1 MSLNT
6 QSLQPLINWIYSVA
20 DQILINT
27 YEPSKYK
34 DVILPMTVIRRLDA
48 VLEPTKDKVLETY
61 KKYKGKLN
69 DLTVILTSKQNG
81 SGQAFYN
88 TSKFTLKKLLDDP
101 KNLKSNFENYLNGF
115 SDNVQDIISKFKFR
129 NEIETLDEANK
140 LFSVIEKFVSPKIDL
155 RPENLPPLAMGY
167 VFEDLLRRFNEATN
181 AEAGR
186 HFTPREIIELMTHL
200 LFLPVK
206 EQIQTGTFLI
216 YDPCA
221 GSGAMLTESKKY
233 ITDEDGEIKSQ
244 ATIHIYGQENTPTI
258 YAISKSDLLL
268 KGEDPEKIVYG
279 STLSK
284 YGFDSNLRF
293 DFMLTNPPY
302 GTSWADDKKAL
313 SVGDKGKIIDSRF
326 QINKQYGAE
335 PAVTRVNDGQLM
347 FVLHMLSKI
356 KNTEQGSR
364 IASIHNGSALFTG
377 DAGQG
382 ESEIRKY
389 LIESDMLE
397 AIIALP
403 NDIFYNTGIPTYI
416 FIITNRKPEHR
427 KGKVQLI
434 NANGEHFYGKMK
446 KSLGSKRNEL
456 TKKNIDDITK
466 LYLEFKETEYSKI
479 FDNNEFGYAQI
490 IVHRPLRLMVQFT
503 SKRVASL
510 RFVSNNAALR
520 EELFKEYGNEVY
532 DKKASAKLEQWLLNY
547 FMLDNEDEE
556 SEDVEADLPAG
567 QAGITLASLPK
578 KQQKIVKQ
586 LLDKDLWQRDLE
598 LMNHAKTLAEFF
610 GDKLFDDFNVFEE
623 ELNDKL
629 KDYSIKLSAKDKKD
643 LLSAVSWTDPNAA
656 PVIKKKTKDGSIE
669 YVSDPALKDYENI
682 PLKEDIQTFFEREVI
697 PFADDLPAQ
706 MPSSGEYCAYILKC
720 ADGSFYKGQTNDI
733 HRRLEEHKSGKVSW
747 TAKNL
752 PIELV
757 HWEVYKTREEAVER
771 EDYLKSGRGREWI
784 QKMYAEKKLKAFERQ
799 AGAWWNAD
807 ETKIGY
813 EINFNKYFYQ
823 YTPPRNKAD
832 IAADLFAIE
841 HETENLLKEIV
852 G

>member
-6 QSLQPLINWIYSVA
+6 QSLQPLINFIYSVA
-20 DQILINT
+20 DQVLINT

-48 VLEPTKDKVLETY
+48 VLEPTKDKVLETHQ
-61 KKYKGKLN
+61 KYKDKLN
-69 DLTVILTSKQNG
+69 DLTALLTSKQNG

-88 TSKFTLKKLLDDP
+88 TSPYTLKKLLDDP
-101 KNLKSNFENYLNGF
+101 KNLRSNFENYLNGF
-115 SDNVQDIISKFKFR
+115 SYNVQDIIIKFKFR
-129 NEIETLDEANK
+129 NELETLDEAGK
-140 LFSVIEKFVSPKIDL
+140 LFSTIEKFVSPKIDL
-155 RPENLPPLAMGY
+155 RPESLPPLAMGY

-186 HFTPREIIELMTHL
+186 HFTPREIIELMTHV

-206 EQIQTGTFLI
+206 EQIQNGTFLI

-233 ITDEDGEIKSQ
+233 ITDEDGEIKSK
-244 ATIHIYGQENTPTI
+244 ATVHVYGQENTPTI
-258 YAISKSDLLL
+258 YAISKSDMLL

-279 STLSK
+279 STLSQ
-284 YGFDSNLRF
+284 YGFSKELRF

-313 SVGDKGKIIDSRF
+313 SIGDKGKIIDPRF
-326 QINKQYGAE
+326 QIKKLYVAE

-347 FVLHMLSKI
+347 FVLHMLSKM
-356 KNTEQGSR
+356 KETELGSR
-364 IASIHNGSALFTG
+364 IASVHNGSALFTG

-382 ESEIRKY
+382 ESEIRKHI
-389 LIESDMLE
+389 IESDMLE

-403 NDIFYNTGIPTYI
+403 NDIFYNTGIPTYV
-416 FIITNRKPEHR
+416 FVMTNRKPESR
-427 KGKVQLI
+427 KGKIQLI
-434 NANGEHFYGKMK
+434 NANGEQFFVKEK
-446 KSLGSKRNEL
+446 KSLGSKRNKL
-456 TKKNIDDITK
+456 DPSNINDITK
-466 LYLEFKETEYSKI
+466 LYLDFKETEHSKL
-479 FDNNEFGYAQI
+479 FDNNEFGYSQI

-503 SKRVASL
+503 AKRVASL

-520 EELFKEYGNEVY
+520 EELYKEFGNEVY
-532 DKKASAKLEQWLLNY
+532 PPAGRAGDKKATDKLEQWLLNY
-547 FMLDNEDEE
+547 FMQDNDEE
-556 SEDVEADLPAG
+556 DASTSSASDEAAETI
-567 QAGITLASLPK
+567 GISSLSK
-578 KQQKIVKQ
+578 AKQKIVKQ
-586 LLDKDLWQRDLE
+586 LCDTAVWQRDLD
-598 LMNHAKTLAEFF
+598 LMNHAKTLAEAF

-623 ELNDKL
+623 LLDKELKKQNLKL
-629 KDYSIKLSAKDKKD
+629 AAKDKKD
-643 LLSAVSWTDPNAA
+643 LLSAVSWTDPKAA
-656 PVIKKKTKDGSIE
+656 AVIKKKHKDGTIE

-682 PLKEDIQTFFEREVI
+682 PLKEDTQTFFEREVI
-697 PFADDLPAQ
+697 PFASD
-706 MPSSGEYCAYILKC
+706 
-720 ADGSFYKGQTNDI
+720 
-733 HRRLEEHKSGKVSW
+733 
-747 TAKNL
+747 
-752 PIELV
+752 
-757 HWEVYKTREEAVER
+757 
-771 EDYLKSGRGREWI
+771 
-784 QKMYAEKKLKAFERQ
+784 
-799 AGAWWNAD
+799 AWWNAD

>member
-6 QSLQPLINWIYSVA
+6 QSLQPLINFIYSVA
-20 DQILINT
+20 DQVLINT

-48 VLEPTKDKVLETY
+48 VLEPTKEKVLETHE
-61 KKYKGKLN
+61 KYKGKLN
-69 DLTVILTSKQNG
+69 DLTALLTSKQNG

-88 TSKFTLKKLLDDP
+88 TSLYTLKKLLDDP
-101 KNLKSNFENYLNGF
+101 KNLRSNFENYLNGF

-129 NEIETLDEANK
+129 NELETLDEAGK
-140 LFSVIEKFVSPKIDL
+140 LFSTIEKFVSPKIDL
-155 RPENLPPLAMGY
+155 RPESLPPLAMGY

-186 HFTPREIIELMTHL
+186 HFTPREIIELMTHV

-206 EQIQTGTFLI
+206 EQIQNGTFLI

-233 ITDEDGEIKSQ
+233 ITDEDGEIKSK
-244 ATIHIYGQENTPTI
+244 ATVHVYGQENTPTI
-258 YAISKSDLLL
+258 YAISKSDMLL

-279 STLSK
+279 STLSQ
-284 YGFDSNLRF
+284 YGFPKELRF

-313 SVGDKGKIIDSRF
+313 SVGDKGKIIDPRF
-326 QINKQYGAE
+326 QIKKLYVAE

-347 FVLHMLSKI
+347 FVLHMLSKM
-356 KNTEQGSR
+356 KDTEQGSR
-364 IASIHNGSALFTG
+364 IASVHNGSALFTG

-382 ESEIRKY
+382 ESEIRKHI
-389 LIESDMLE
+389 IESDMLE

-416 FIITNRKPEHR
+416 FIITNRKPKHR

-434 NANGEHFYGKMK
+434 NANGDRFYGKMK

-456 TKKNIDDITK
+456 VPRNINDITK
-466 LYLEFKETEYSKI
+466 LYLDFKETEHSKL
-479 FDNNEFGYAQI
+479 FDNNEFGYSQI

-503 SKRVASL
+503 AKRVASL

-520 EELFKEYGNEVY
+520 EELYKEFGNEVY
-532 DKKASAKLEQWLLNY
+532 DKKAATKLEQWLLNY
-547 FMLDNEDEE
+547 FMQDNDEE
-556 SEDVEADLPAG
+556 ETEDGESE
-567 QAGITLASLPK
+567 ITIASLPK
-578 KQQKIVKQ
+578 KKQKIVKQ
-586 LLDKDLWQRDLE
+586 LCDTAIWQRDLD
-598 LMNHAKTLAEFF
+598 LMNHAKKLAETF
-610 GDKLFDDFNVFEE
+610 GDKLFDDFNVFEDLL
-623 ELNDKL
+623 LNAVKTGNCPSL
-629 KDYSIKLSAKDKKD
+629 PAKDKKD
-643 LLSAVSWTDPNAA
+643 LLSAVSWTDPKAA
-656 PVIKKKTKDGSIE
+656 AVIKKKHKDGSIE

-682 PLKEDIQTFFEREVI
+682 PLKEDIQSFFEREVI
-697 PFADDLPAQ
+697 PFASD
-706 MPSSGEYCAYILKC
+706 
-720 ADGSFYKGQTNDI
+720 
-733 HRRLEEHKSGKVSW
+733 
-747 TAKNL
+747 
-752 PIELV
+752 
-757 HWEVYKTREEAVER
+757 
-771 EDYLKSGRGREWI
+771 
-784 QKMYAEKKLKAFERQ
+784 
-799 AGAWWNAD
+799 AWWNAD

-823 YTPPRNKAD
+823 YTPPRSKEA

>member
-6 QSLQPLINWIYSVA
+6 QSLQPLINFIYSVA

-48 VLEPTKDKVLETY
+48 VLEPTKDKVLETHE
-61 KKYKGKLN
+61 KYKDKLN
-69 DLTVILTSKQNG
+69 DLTALLTSKQNG

-88 TSKFTLKKLLDDP
+88 TSPYTLKKLLDDP
-101 KNLKSNFENYLNGF
+101 KNLRSNFENYLNGF
-115 SDNVQDIISKFKFR
+115 SYNVQDIITKFKFR
-129 NEIETLDEANK
+129 NELETLDEAGK
-140 LFSVIEKFVSPKIDL
+140 LFSTIEKFVSPKIDL
-155 RPENLPPLAMGY
+155 RPESLPPLAMGY

-186 HFTPREIIELMTHL
+186 HFTPREIIELMTHV

-206 EQIQTGTFLI
+206 EQIQNGTFLI

-233 ITDEDGEIKSQ
+233 ITDEDGEIKSK
-244 ATIHIYGQENTPTI
+244 ATVHVYGQENTPTI
-258 YAISKSDLLL
+258 YAISKSDMLL

-279 STLSK
+279 STLSQ
-284 YGFDSNLRF
+284 YGFAKELRF

-313 SVGDKGKIIDSRF
+313 SVGDKGKIIDPRF
-326 QINKQYGAE
+326 QIKKQYVAE

-347 FVLHMLSKI
+347 FVLHMLSKM
-356 KNTEQGSR
+356 KDTEQGSR
-364 IASIHNGSALFTG
+364 IASVHNGSALFTG

-382 ESEIRKY
+382 ESEIRKHI
-389 LIESDMLE
+389 IESDMLE

-416 FIITNRKPEHR
+416 FIITNRKPKHR

-434 NANGEHFYGKMK
+434 NANGDQFYGKMK

-456 TKKNIDDITK
+456 VPRNINEITK
-466 LYLEFKETEYSKI
+466 LYLDFKETDFSKL
-479 FDNNEFGYAQI
+479 FDNNEFGYSQI

-503 SKRVASL
+503 AKRVASL

-520 EELFKEYGNEVY
+520 EELYKEFGNEVY
-532 DKKASAKLEQWLLNY
+532 DKKASDKLEQWLLNY
-547 FMLDNEDEE
+547 FMQDSDEE
-556 SEDVEADLPAG
+556 ETEDGEAE
-567 QAGITLASLPK
+567 ITLASLPK
-578 KQQKIVKQ
+578 KKQKMVKQ
-586 LLDKDLWQRDLE
+586 LCDTAVWQRDLD
-598 LMNHAKTLAEFF
+598 LMNHAKKLAETF
-610 GDKLFDDFNVFEE
+610 GEKLFDDFNVFEE
-623 ELNDKL
+623 KLDKELKKQNLKL
-629 KDYSIKLSAKDKKD
+629 AAKDKKD
-643 LLSAVSWTDPNAA
+643 LLSAVSWTDPKAA
-656 PVIKKKTKDGSIE
+656 AVIKKKHKDGTIE

-682 PLKEDIQTFFEREVI
+682 PLKEDIQSFFEREVI
-697 PFADDLPAQ
+697 PFADD
-706 MPSSGEYCAYILKC
+706 
-720 ADGSFYKGQTNDI
+720 
-733 HRRLEEHKSGKVSW
+733 
-747 TAKNL
+747 
-752 PIELV
+752 
-757 HWEVYKTREEAVER
+757 
-771 EDYLKSGRGREWI
+771 
-784 QKMYAEKKLKAFERQ
+784 
-799 AGAWWNAD
+799 AWWNAD

>member
-1 MSLNT
+1 MSINT
-6 QSLQPLINWIYSVA
+6 QSLQPLINFIYSVA

-48 VLEPTKDKVLETY
+48 VLEPTKDKVLETHE
-61 KKYKGKLN
+61 KYKDKLN
-69 DLTVILTSKQNG
+69 DLTALLTSKQNG
-81 SGQAFYN
+81 SGHAFYN
-88 TSKFTLKKLLDDP
+88 TSPYTLKKLLDDP
-101 KNLKSNFENYLNGF
+101 KNLRSNFENYLNGF
-115 SDNVQDIISKFKFR
+115 SYNVQDIITKFKFR
-129 NEIETLDEANK
+129 NELETLDEAGK
-140 LFSVIEKFVSPKIDL
+140 LFSTIEKFVSPKIDL
-155 RPENLPPLAMGY
+155 RPQSLPPLAMGY

-186 HFTPREIIELMTHL
+186 HFTPREIIELMTHV

-206 EQIQTGTFLI
+206 EQIQNGTFLI

-233 ITDEDGEIKSQ
+233 ITDEDGEIKSK
-244 ATIHIYGQENTPTI
+244 ATVHVYGQENTPTI
-258 YAISKSDLLL
+258 YAISKSDMLL

-279 STLSK
+279 STLSQ
-284 YGFDSNLRF
+284 YGFSKELRF

-313 SVGDKGKIIDSRF
+313 SIGDKGKIIDPRF
-326 QINKQYGAE
+326 QIKKSYVAE

-347 FVLHMLSKI
+347 FVLHMLSKM
-356 KNTEQGSR
+356 KETEQGSR
-364 IASIHNGSALFTG
+364 IASVHNGSALFTG

-382 ESEIRKY
+382 ESEIRKHI
-389 LIESDMLE
+389 IESDLLE

-416 FIITNRKPEHR
+416 FIITNRKSENR

-434 NANGEHFYGKMK
+434 NANGDQFYGKMK

-456 TKKNIDDITK
+456 VPRNIDDITK
-466 LYLEFKETEYSKI
+466 LYQDFKETAFSKL

-503 SKRVASL
+503 AKRVASL

-520 EELFKEYGNEVY
+520 EGLYKEFGNEVY
-532 DKKASAKLEQWLLNY
+532 DKKATTQLEQWLLNY
-547 FMLDNEDEE
+547 FMQDNDDEE
-556 SEDVEADLPAG
+556 SDASTGSAE
-567 QAGITLASLPK
+567 ITISSLPK
-578 KQQKIVKQ
+578 KKQKIVKQ
-586 LLDKDLWQRDLE
+586 LVDTAIWQRDLT
-598 LMNHAKTLAEFF
+598 LMNHAKTLAESF
-610 GDKLFDDFNVFEE
+610 GDKLFDDYNVFEE
-623 ELNDKL
+623 KFDKELKKQN
-629 KDYSIKLSAKDKKD
+629 IKLAAKDKKD
-643 LLSAVSWTDPNAA
+643 LLGAVSWTDPKAA
-656 PVIKKKTKDGSIE
+656 AVIKKKNKDGSIE

-697 PFADDLPAQ
+697 PFADD
-706 MPSSGEYCAYILKC
+706 
-720 ADGSFYKGQTNDI
+720 
-733 HRRLEEHKSGKVSW
+733 
-747 TAKNL
+747 
-752 PIELV
+752 
-757 HWEVYKTREEAVER
+757 
-771 EDYLKSGRGREWI
+771 
-784 QKMYAEKKLKAFERQ
+784 
-799 AGAWWNAD
+799 AWWNKD

-823 YTPPRNKAD
+823 YTPPRSKAD

>member
-6 QSLQPLINWIYSVA
+6 QSLQPLINFIYSVA
-20 DQILINT
+20 DQVLINT

-48 VLEPTKDKVLETY
+48 VLEPTKDKVLETHE
-61 KKYKGKLN
+61 KYKDKLN
-69 DLTVILTSKQNG
+69 DLTALLTSKQNG

-88 TSKFTLKKLLDDP
+88 TSPYTLKKLLDDP
-101 KNLKSNFENYLNGF
+101 KNLRSNFENYLNGF

-129 NEIETLDEANK
+129 NELETLDEAGK
-140 LFSVIEKFVSPKIDL
+140 LFSTIEKFVSPKIDL
-155 RPENLPPLAMGY
+155 RPESLPPLAMGY

-186 HFTPREIIELMTHL
+186 HFTPREIIELMTHV

-206 EQIQTGTFLI
+206 EQIQNGTFLI

-233 ITDEDGEIKSQ
+233 ITDEDGEIKSK
-244 ATIHIYGQENTPTI
+244 ATVHVYGQENTPTI
-258 YAISKSDLLL
+258 YAISKSDMLL

-279 STLSK
+279 STLSQ
-284 YGFDSNLRF
+284 YGFPKELRF

-313 SVGDKGKIIDSRF
+313 SVGDKGKIIDPRF
-326 QINKQYGAE
+326 QIKQRYAQYAE

-347 FVLHMLSKI
+347 FVLHMLSKM
-356 KNTEQGSR
+356 KDTEQGSR
-364 IASIHNGSALFTG
+364 IASVHNGSALFTG

-382 ESEIRKY
+382 ESEIRKHI
-389 LIESDMLE
+389 IESDMLE

-427 KGKVQLI
+427 QGKVQII
-434 NANGEHFYGKMK
+434 NANGENFFGKMK

-456 TKKNIDDITK
+456 VPKNINDITK
-466 LYLEFKETEYSKI
+466 LYLEFKETEHSKI

-503 SKRVASL
+503 AKRIASL

-520 EELFKEYGNEVY
+520 EELFKEFGNEVY
-532 DKKASAKLEQWLLNY
+532 DKKATAKLEQWLLNY
-547 FMLDNEDEE
+547 FMQDNDDEE
-556 SEDVEADLPAG
+556 TEDGETE
-567 QAGITLASLPK
+567 ITLASLPK
-578 KQQKIVKQ
+578 KKQKIVKQ
-586 LLDKDLWQRDLE
+586 LCDTTFWQRDLD
-598 LMNHAKTLAEFF
+598 LMNHAKTLAETF
-610 GDKLFDDFNVFEE
+610 GDKLFEDFNVFEE
-623 ELNDKL
+623 QFDKELK
-629 KDYSIKLSAKDKKD
+629 KQKIKLAAKDKKD
-643 LLSAVSWTDPNAA
+643 LLGAVSWTDPKAA
-656 PVIKKKTKDGSIE
+656 AVIKKKNKDGSIE

-697 PFADDLPAQ
+697 PFADD
-706 MPSSGEYCAYILKC
+706 
-720 ADGSFYKGQTNDI
+720 
-733 HRRLEEHKSGKVSW
+733 
-747 TAKNL
+747 
-752 PIELV
+752 
-757 HWEVYKTREEAVER
+757 
-771 EDYLKSGRGREWI
+771 
-784 QKMYAEKKLKAFERQ
+784 
-799 AGAWWNAD
+799 AWWNED

>member
-6 QSLQPLINWIYSVA
+6 QSLQPLINFIYSVA

-48 VLEPTKDKVLETY
+48 VLEPTKDKVLETHE
-61 KKYKGKLN
+61 KYKSKLN
-69 DLTVILTSKQNG
+69 DLTALLTSKQNG

-88 TSKFTLKKLLDDP
+88 TSPYTLKKLLDDP
-101 KNLKSNFENYLNGF
+101 KNLRSNFENYLNGF
-115 SDNVQDIISKFKFR
+115 SYNVQDIITKFKFR
-129 NEIETLDEANK
+129 NELETLDEAGK
-140 LFSVIEKFVSPKIDL
+140 LFSTIEKFVSPKIDL
-155 RPENLPPLAMGY
+155 RPESLPPLAMGY

-186 HFTPREIIELMTHL
+186 HFTPREIIELMTHV

-206 EQIQTGTFLI
+206 EQIQNGTFLI

-233 ITDEDGEIKSQ
+233 ITDEDGEIKSK
-244 ATIHIYGQENTPTI
+244 ATVHVYGQENTPTI
-258 YAISKSDLLL
+258 YAISKSDMLL

-279 STLSK
+279 STLSQ
-284 YGFDSNLRF
+284 YGFPKELRF

-313 SVGDKGKIIDSRF
+313 SVGDKGKIIDPRF
-326 QINKQYGAE
+326 QIKKQYVAE

-347 FVLHMLSKI
+347 FVLHMLSKM
-356 KNTEQGSR
+356 KDTEQGSR
-364 IASIHNGSALFTG
+364 IASVHNGSALFTG

-382 ESEIRKY
+382 ESEIRKHI
-389 LIESDMLE
+389 LENDLLE

-416 FIITNRKPEHR
+416 FIITNRKPKNR

-434 NANGEHFYGKMK
+434 NANGENFFGKMK

-456 TKKNIDDITK
+456 IPKNINDITK
-466 LYLEFKETEYSKI
+466 LYQDFKKTEFSKL
-479 FDNNEFGYAQI
+479 FYNNEFGYAQI

-503 SKRVASL
+503 SKKVASL
-510 RFVSNNAALR
+510 RFVSNNTALR
-520 EELFKEYGNEVY
+520 EELYKEFGNEVY
-532 DKKASAKLEQWLLNY
+532 EKKATTKLEQWLLNY
-547 FMLDNEDEE
+547 FMQDNDEE
-556 SEDVEADLPAG
+556 ETEDDEAE
-567 QAGITLASLPK
+567 ITIASLPK
-578 KQQKIVKQ
+578 KKQKIVKQ
-586 LLDKDLWQRDLE
+586 LVDTAIWQRDLD
-598 LMNHAKTLAEFF
+598 LMNHAKTLAEIF
-610 GDKLFDDFNVFEE
+610 GDKLFEDFNVFEE
-623 ELNDKL
+623 NFDKELKKQN
-629 KDYSIKLSAKDKKD
+629 IKLAAKDKKD
-643 LLSAVSWTDPNAA
+643 LLGAVSWTDPKAA
-656 PVIKKKTKDGSIE
+656 AVIKKKNKDGTIE
-669 YVSDPALKDYENI
+669 YVSDPVLKDYENI
-682 PLKEDIQTFFEREVI
+682 PLKEDIQSFFEREVI
-697 PFADDLPAQ
+697 PFAYD
-706 MPSSGEYCAYILKC
+706 
-720 ADGSFYKGQTNDI
+720 
-733 HRRLEEHKSGKVSW
+733 
-747 TAKNL
+747 
-752 PIELV
+752 
-757 HWEVYKTREEAVER
+757 
-771 EDYLKSGRGREWI
+771 
-784 QKMYAEKKLKAFERQ
+784 
-799 AGAWWNAD
+799 AWWNAD

-852 G
+852 EL

>member
-6 QSLQPLINWIYSVA
+6 QSLQPLINFIYSVA

-48 VLEPTKDKVLETY
+48 VLEPTKDKVLETHE
-61 KKYKGKLN
+61 KYKDKLN
-69 DLTVILTSKQNG
+69 DLTALLTSKQNG

-88 TSKFTLKKLLDDP
+88 TSPYTLKKLLDDP
-101 KNLKSNFENYLNGF
+101 KNLRSNFENYLNGF
-115 SDNVQDIISKFKFR
+115 SYNVQDIITKFKFR
-129 NEIETLDEANK
+129 NELETLDEAGK
-140 LFSVIEKFVSPKIDL
+140 LFSTIEKFVSPKIDL
-155 RPENLPPLAMGY
+155 RPESLPPLAMGY

-186 HFTPREIIELMTHL
+186 HFTPREIIELMTHV

-206 EQIQTGTFLI
+206 EQIQNGTFLI

-233 ITDEDGEIKSQ
+233 ITDEDGEIKSK
-244 ATIHIYGQENTPTI
+244 ATVHVYGQENTPTI
-258 YAISKSDLLL
+258 YAISKSDMLL

-279 STLSK
+279 STLSQ
-284 YGFDSNLRF
+284 YGFPKELRF

-313 SVGDKGKIIDSRF
+313 SVGDKGKIIDPRF
-326 QINKQYGAE
+326 QIKKQYVAE

-347 FVLHMLSKI
+347 FVLHMLSKM
-356 KNTEQGSR
+356 KDTEQGSR
-364 IASIHNGSALFTG
+364 IASVHNGSALFTG

-382 ESEIRKY
+382 ESEIRKHI
-389 LIESDMLE
+389 LENDLLE

-416 FIITNRKPEHR
+416 FIITNRKPKNR

-434 NANGEHFYGKMK
+434 NANGENFFGKMK
-446 KSLGSKRNEL
+446 RSLGSKRNEL
-456 TKKNIDDITK
+456 IPKNINDITK
-466 LYLEFKETEYSKI
+466 LYQDFKETEFSKL
-479 FDNNEFGYAQI
+479 FDSNEFGYAQI
-490 IVHRPLRLMVQFT
+490 IVHRPLRLMLQFT
-503 SKRVASL
+503 TKKVASL
-510 RFVSNNAALR
+510 RFVSNNNALR
-520 EELFKEYGNEVY
+520 EELYKEFGNEVY
-532 DKKASAKLEQWLLNY
+532 EKKATAKLEEWLLNY
-547 FMLDNEDEE
+547 FMQDNDEE
-556 SEDVEADLPAG
+556 ETEDAEAE
-567 QAGITLASLPK
+567 ITIASLPK
-578 KQQKIVKQ
+578 KKQKIVKQ
-586 LLDKDLWQRDLE
+586 LCDTAIWQRDLD
-598 LMNHAKTLAEFF
+598 LMNHSKTLAEIF

-623 ELNDKL
+623 KFDKELKKQN
-629 KDYSIKLSAKDKKD
+629 IKLAAKDKKD
-643 LLSAVSWTDPNAA
+643 LLGAVSWTDPKAA
-656 PVIKKKTKDGSIE
+656 AVIKKKNKDGSIE

-697 PFADDLPAQ
+697 PFADD
-706 MPSSGEYCAYILKC
+706 S
-720 ADGSFYKGQTNDI
+720 
-733 HRRLEEHKSGKVSW
+733 
-747 TAKNL
+747 
-752 PIELV
+752 
-757 HWEVYKTREEAVER
+757 
-771 EDYLKSGRGREWI
+771 
-784 QKMYAEKKLKAFERQ
+784 
-799 AGAWWNAD
+799 WWNKD

-823 YTPPRNKAD
+823 YTAPRNKAD

>member
-1 MSLNT
+1 MRLNT

-48 VLEPTKDKVLETY
+48 VLEPTKDKVLETH
-61 KKYKGKLN
+61 KKYKVKLN
-69 DLTVILTSKQNG
+69 DLTAILTSKQNG

-101 KNLKSNFENYLNGF
+101 KNLRSNFENYLNGF

-129 NEIETLDEANK
+129 NEIETLDEAGK

-233 ITDEDGEIKSQ
+233 ITDEDGEIKSR
-244 ATIHIYGQENTPTI
+244 AIVHIYGQENTPTI
-258 YAISKSDLLL
+258 YAISKSDMLL

-284 YGFDSNLRF
+284 YGFDRNLRF

-302 GTSWADDKKAL
+302 GTSWADDKKEL
-313 SVGDKGKIIDSRF
+313 SIGDKGKIIDPRF
-326 QINKQYGAE
+326 QIKKDYVSE

-347 FVLHMLSKI
+347 FVLHMLSKM
-356 KNTEQGSR
+356 KETEQGSR

-382 ESEIRKY
+382 ESEIRKHI
-389 LIESDMLE
+389 IESDMLE

-416 FIITNRKPEHR
+416 FIMTNRKPKHR
-427 KGKVQLI
+427 KGKIQLI
-434 NANGEHFYGKMK
+434 NANGEYFFAKMK

-466 LYLEFKETEYSKI
+466 LYLDFKETDHSKL

-503 SKRVASL
+503 PKSIAAI
-510 RFVSNNAALR
+510 RFVSNNSSLR
-520 EELFKEYGNEVY
+520 EEVYKEFGNEVY
-532 DKKASAKLEQWLLNY
+532 DKKAAAKLEQWLLNY
-547 FMLDNEDEE
+547 FMQDNDEE
-556 SEDVEADLPAG
+556 ETEDGVAE
-567 QAGITLASLPK
+567 ITLASLPK
-578 KQQKIVKQ
+578 KKQKIVKQ
-586 LLDKDLWQRDLE
+586 LCDTAVWQRDLD
-598 LMNHAKTLAEFF
+598 LMNHAKKLAETF
-610 GDKLFDDFNVFEE
+610 GDKVFDDFNVFEE
-623 ELNDKL
+623 LLDKELKMHSTKL
-629 KDYSIKLSAKDKKD
+629 TAKDKKD
-643 LLSAVSWTDPNAA
+643 LLSAVSWTDPKAA
-656 PVIKKKTKDGSIE
+656 AVIKKKHKDGSIE

-682 PLKEDIQTFFEREVI
+682 PLKEDIQSFFEREVI
-697 PFADDLPAQ
+697 PFADD
-706 MPSSGEYCAYILKC
+706 
-720 ADGSFYKGQTNDI
+720 
-733 HRRLEEHKSGKVSW
+733 
-747 TAKNL
+747 
-752 PIELV
+752 
-757 HWEVYKTREEAVER
+757 
-771 EDYLKSGRGREWI
+771 
-784 QKMYAEKKLKAFERQ
+784 
-799 AGAWWNAD
+799 AWWNTD

-813 EINFNKYFYQ
+813 EINFNKYFYK
-823 YTPPRNKAD
+823 YTPPRSKEE
-832 IAADLFAIE
+832 IAADLFALE
-841 HETENLLKEIV
+841 EETENLLKEIV

>member
-6 QSLQPLINWIYSVA
+6 QSLQPLINFIYSVA
-20 DQILINT
+20 DQVLINT

-48 VLEPTKDKVLETY
+48 VLEPTKDKVLETHE
-61 KKYKGKLN
+61 KYKDKLN
-69 DLTVILTSKQNG
+69 DLTALLTSKQNG

-88 TSKFTLKKLLDDP
+88 TSPYTLKKLLDDP
-101 KNLKSNFENYLNGF
+101 KNLRSNFENYLNGF

-129 NEIETLDEANK
+129 NELETLDEAGK
-140 LFSVIEKFVSPKIDL
+140 LFSTIEKFVSPKIDL
-155 RPENLPPLAMGY
+155 RPESLPPLAMGY

-186 HFTPREIIELMTHL
+186 HFTPREIIELMTHV

-206 EQIQTGTFLI
+206 EQIQNGTFLI

-233 ITDEDGEIKSQ
+233 ITDEDGEIKSK
-244 ATIHIYGQENTPTI
+244 ATVHVYGQENTPTI
-258 YAISKSDLLL
+258 YAISKSDMLL

-279 STLSK
+279 STLSQ
-284 YGFDSNLRF
+284 YGFPKELRF

-313 SVGDKGKIIDSRF
+313 SIGDKGKIIDPRF
-326 QINKQYGAE
+326 QIQQRYAKFAE

-347 FVLHMLSKI
+347 FVLHMLSKM
-356 KNTEQGSR
+356 KDTEQGSR
-364 IASIHNGSALFTG
+364 IASVHNGSALFTG

-382 ESEIRKY
+382 ESEIRKHI
-389 LIESDMLE
+389 IESDMLE
-397 AIIALP
+397 AIVALP

-416 FIITNRKPEHR
+416 FIITNRKPKNR
-427 KGKVQLI
+427 KGKIQLI
-434 NANGEHFYGKMK
+434 NANGDQFYGKMK

-456 TKKNIDDITK
+456 VPKNINDITK
-466 LYLEFKETEYSKI
+466 LYLEFAETEHSKL

-503 SKRVASL
+503 TKRVASL
-510 RFVSNNAALR
+510 RFVSNNAAFR
-520 EELFKEYGNEVY
+520 EELYKEFGNEVY
-532 DKKASAKLEQWLLNY
+532 DKKATAKLEQWLLNY
-547 FMLDNEDEE
+547 FMQDNDDEE
-556 SEDVEADLPAG
+556 TEDGEAE
-567 QAGITLASLPK
+567 ITLASLPK
-578 KQQKIVKQ
+578 KKQKIVKQ
-586 LLDKDLWQRDLE
+586 LCDTAIWQRDLD
-598 LMNHAKTLAEFF
+598 LMNHAKTLAENF

-623 ELNDKL
+623 QFDKELK
-629 KDYSIKLSAKDKKD
+629 KQSIKLAAKDKKD
-643 LLSAVSWTDPNAA
+643 LLGAVSWTDPKAA
-656 PVIKKKTKDGSIE
+656 AVIKKKNKDGSID

-697 PFADDLPAQ
+697 PFADD
-706 MPSSGEYCAYILKC
+706 
-720 ADGSFYKGQTNDI
+720 
-733 HRRLEEHKSGKVSW
+733 
-747 TAKNL
+747 
-752 PIELV
+752 
-757 HWEVYKTREEAVER
+757 
-771 EDYLKSGRGREWI
+771 
-784 QKMYAEKKLKAFERQ
+784 
-799 AGAWWNAD
+799 AWWNAD
-807 ETKIGY
+807 ETKVGY

>member
-6 QSLQPLINWIYSVA
+6 QSLQPLINFIYSVA

-48 VLEPTKDKVLETY
+48 VLEPTKDKVLETHE
-61 KKYKGKLN
+61 KYKDKLN
-69 DLTVILTSKQNG
+69 DLTALLTSKQNG

-88 TSKFTLKKLLDDP
+88 TSPYTLKKLLDDP
-101 KNLKSNFENYLNGF
+101 KNLRSNFENYLNGF
-115 SDNVQDIISKFKFR
+115 SYNVQDIITKFKFR
-129 NEIETLDEANK
+129 NELETLDEAGK
-140 LFSVIEKFVSPKIDL
+140 LFSTIEKFVSPKIDL
-155 RPENLPPLAMGY
+155 RPESLPPLAMGY

-186 HFTPREIIELMTHL
+186 HFTPREIIELMTHV

-206 EQIQTGTFLI
+206 EQIQNGTFLI

-233 ITDEDGEIKSQ
+233 ITDEDGEIKSK
-244 ATIHIYGQENTPTI
+244 ATVHVYGQENTPTI
-258 YAISKSDLLL
+258 YAISKSDMLL

-279 STLSK
+279 STLSQ
-284 YGFDSNLRF
+284 YGFPKELRF

-313 SVGDKGKIIDSRF
+313 SVGDKGKIIDPRF
-326 QINKQYGAE
+326 QIKKQYVAE

-347 FVLHMLSKI
+347 FVLHMLSKM
-356 KNTEQGSR
+356 KDTEQGSR
-364 IASIHNGSALFTG
+364 IASVHNGSALFTG

-382 ESEIRKY
+382 ESEIRKHI
-389 LIESDMLE
+389 LENDLLE

-416 FIITNRKPEHR
+416 FIITNRKPKHR
-427 KGKVQLI
+427 LGKVQLI
-434 NANGEHFYGKMK
+434 NANGENFFGKMK

-456 TKKNIDDITK
+456 IPRNINDITK
-466 LYLEFKETEYSKI
+466 LYQDFKETEFSKL

-503 SKRVASL
+503 SKKVASL

-520 EELFKEYGNEVY
+520 EELYKEFGNEVY
-532 DKKASAKLEQWLLNY
+532 EKKATAKLEEWLLNY
-547 FMLDNEDEE
+547 FMQDNDEE
-556 SEDVEADLPAG
+556 ETEDGEAE
-567 QAGITLASLPK
+567 ITLASLPK
-578 KQQKIVKQ
+578 KKQKIVKQ
-586 LLDKDLWQRDLE
+586 LCDTVIWQRDLD
-598 LMNHAKTLAEFF
+598 LMNHAKTLAEIF

-623 ELNDKL
+623 KFDKELKKQN
-629 KDYSIKLSAKDKKD
+629 IKLAAKDKKD
-643 LLSAVSWTDPNAA
+643 LLGAVSWTDPKAA
-656 PVIKKKTKDGSIE
+656 AVIKKKNKDGSIE
-669 YVSDPALKDYENI
+669 YISDPALKDYENI

-697 PFADDLPAQ
+697 PFADD
-706 MPSSGEYCAYILKC
+706 
-720 ADGSFYKGQTNDI
+720 
-733 HRRLEEHKSGKVSW
+733 
-747 TAKNL
+747 
-752 PIELV
+752 
-757 HWEVYKTREEAVER
+757 
-771 EDYLKSGRGREWI
+771 
-784 QKMYAEKKLKAFERQ
+784 
-799 AGAWWNAD
+799 AWWNAD

-813 EINFNKYFYQ
+813 EININKHFYE

>member
-6 QSLQPLINWIYSVA
+6 QSLQPLINFIYSVA

-48 VLEPTKDKVLETY
+48 VLEPTKDKVLETHE
-61 KKYKGKLN
+61 KYKDKLN
-69 DLTVILTSKQNG
+69 DLTALLTSRQNG

-88 TSKFTLKKLLDDP
+88 TSPYTLKKLLDDP
-101 KNLKSNFENYLNGF
+101 KNLRSNFENYLNGF
-115 SDNVQDIISKFKFR
+115 SNNVQDIISKFKFR
-129 NEIETLDEANK
+129 NELETLDESGK
-140 LFSVIEKFVSPKIDL
+140 LFSTIEKFVSPKIDL
-155 RPENLPPLAMGY
+155 RPESLPPLAMGY

-186 HFTPREIIELMTHL
+186 HFTPREIIELMTHV

-206 EQIQTGTFLI
+206 EQIQSGTFLI

-233 ITDEDGEIKSQ
+233 ITDEEGEIKSK
-244 ATIHIYGQENTPTI
+244 ATVHVYGQENTPTI
-258 YAISKSDLLL
+258 YAISKSDMLL

-279 STLSK
+279 STLSQ
-284 YGFDSNLRF
+284 YGFPKELRF

-313 SVGDKGKIIDSRF
+313 SVGDKGKIIDPRF
-326 QINKQYGAE
+326 QIKQKYEHAAE

-347 FVLHMLSKI
+347 FVLHMLSKM
-356 KNTEQGSR
+356 KDTEQGSR
-364 IASIHNGSALFTG
+364 IASVHNGSALFTG

-382 ESEIRKY
+382 ESEIRRHI
-389 LIESDMLE
+389 IESDMLE

-416 FIITNRKPEHR
+416 FIITNRKPKHR

-434 NANGEHFYGKMK
+434 NANGDQFYGKMK

-456 TKKNIDDITK
+456 VPRNINDITK
-466 LYLEFKETEYSKI
+466 LYQDFKETEFSKL
-479 FDNNEFGYAQI
+479 FENNEFGYAQI

-503 SKRVASL
+503 AKGVASL

-520 EELFKEYGNEVY
+520 EELYKEFGNEVY
-532 DKKASAKLEQWLLNY
+532 DKKAIAKLEQWLLDY
-547 FMLDNEDEE
+547 FMQENGEEETEDA
-556 SEDVEADLPAG
+556 EAE
-567 QAGITLASLPK
+567 ITLASLPK
-578 KQQKIVKQ
+578 KKQKIARQ
-586 LLDKDLWQRDLE
+586 LCDTTVWQRDID
-598 LMNHAKTLAEFF
+598 LMNHAKTLAETF
-610 GDKLFDDFNVFEE
+610 GDKPYNDFNAFEE
-623 ELNDKL
+623 KLDKELKKQN
-629 KDYSIKLSAKDKKD
+629 IKLAPKDKKD
-643 LLSAVSWTDPNAA
+643 LLGSLSWTDPKAV
-656 PVIKKKTKDGSIE
+656 PVIKKINKDSSIE
-669 YVSDPALKDYENI
+669 YVSDPALRDYENI

-697 PFADDLPAQ
+697 PFAGD
-706 MPSSGEYCAYILKC
+706 
-720 ADGSFYKGQTNDI
+720 
-733 HRRLEEHKSGKVSW
+733 
-747 TAKNL
+747 
-752 PIELV
+752 
-757 HWEVYKTREEAVER
+757 
-771 EDYLKSGRGREWI
+771 
-784 QKMYAEKKLKAFERQ
+784 
-799 AGAWWNAD
+799 AWWNKD
-807 ETKIGY
+807 EAKIGY

-823 YTPPRNKAD
+823 YKPPRNKAD

>member
-6 QSLQPLINWIYSVA
+6 QSLQPLINFIYSVA

-48 VLEPTKDKVLETY
+48 VLEPTKDKVLETHE
-61 KKYKGKLN
+61 KYKDKLN
-69 DLTVILTSKQNG
+69 DLTALLTSKQNG

-88 TSKFTLKKLLDDP
+88 TSPYTLKKLLDDP
-101 KNLKSNFENYLNGF
+101 KNLRSNFENYLNGF
-115 SDNVQDIISKFKFR
+115 SYNVQDIITKFKFR
-129 NEIETLDEANK
+129 NELETLDEAGK
-140 LFSVIEKFVSPKIDL
+140 LFSTIEKFVSPKIDL
-155 RPENLPPLAMGY
+155 RPESLPPLAMGY

-186 HFTPREIIELMTHL
+186 HFTPREIIELMTHV

-206 EQIQTGTFLI
+206 EQIQNGTFLI

-233 ITDEDGEIKSQ
+233 ITDEDGEIKSK
-244 ATIHIYGQENTPTI
+244 ATVHVYGQENTPTI
-258 YAISKSDLLL
+258 YAISKSDMLL

-279 STLSK
+279 STLSQ
-284 YGFDSNLRF
+284 YGFPKELRF

-313 SVGDKGKIIDSRF
+313 SVGDKGKIIDPRF
-326 QINKQYGAE
+326 QIKKQYVAE

-347 FVLHMLSKI
+347 FVLHMLSKM
-356 KNTEQGSR
+356 KDTEQGSR
-364 IASIHNGSALFTG
+364 IASVHNGSALFTG

-382 ESEIRKY
+382 ESEIRKHI
-389 LIESDMLE
+389 LENDLLE

-416 FIITNRKPEHR
+416 FIITNRKPKNR

-434 NANGEHFYGKMK
+434 NANGENFFGKMK
-446 KSLGSKRNEL
+446 RSLGSKRNEL
-456 TKKNIDDITK
+456 IPKNINDITK
-466 LYLEFKETEYSKI
+466 LYQDFKETEFSKL

-490 IVHRPLRLMVQFT
+490 IVHRPLRLMLQFT
-503 SKRVASL
+503 TKKVASL
-510 RFVSNNAALR
+510 RFVSNNNALR
-520 EELFKEYGNEVY
+520 EELYKEFGNEVY
-532 DKKASAKLEQWLLNY
+532 EKKATAKLEEWLLNY
-547 FMLDNEDEE
+547 FMQDNDEE
-556 SEDVEADLPAG
+556 ETEDAEAE
-567 QAGITLASLPK
+567 ITIASLPK
-578 KQQKIVKQ
+578 KKQKIVKQ
-586 LLDKDLWQRDLE
+586 LCDTAIWQRDLD
-598 LMNHAKTLAEFF
+598 LMNHSKTLAEIF

-623 ELNDKL
+623 KFDKELKKQN
-629 KDYSIKLSAKDKKD
+629 IKLAAKDKKD
-643 LLSAVSWTDPNAA
+643 LLGAVSWTDPKAA
-656 PVIKKKTKDGSIE
+656 AVIKKKNKDGSIE

-697 PFADDLPAQ
+697 PFADD
-706 MPSSGEYCAYILKC
+706 
-720 ADGSFYKGQTNDI
+720 
-733 HRRLEEHKSGKVSW
+733 
-747 TAKNL
+747 
-752 PIELV
+752 
-757 HWEVYKTREEAVER
+757 
-771 EDYLKSGRGREWI
+771 
-784 QKMYAEKKLKAFERQ
+784 
-799 AGAWWNAD
+799 AWWSAE
-807 ETKIGY
+807 ETRIGY
-813 EINFNKYFYQ
+813 EINFNKHFYQ

>member
-6 QSLQPLINWIYSVA
+6 QSLQPLINFIYSVA

-48 VLEPTKDKVLETY
+48 VLEPTKDKVLETHE
-61 KKYKGKLN
+61 KYKDKLN
-69 DLTVILTSKQNG
+69 DLTALLTSKQNG

-88 TSKFTLKKLLDDP
+88 TSPYTLKKLLDDP
-101 KNLKSNFENYLNGF
+101 KNLRSNFENYLNGF

-129 NEIETLDEANK
+129 NELETLDEAGK
-140 LFSVIEKFVSPKIDL
+140 LFSTIEKFVSPKIDL
-155 RPENLPPLAMGY
+155 RPESLPPLAMGY

-186 HFTPREIIELMTHL
+186 HFTPREIIELMTHV

-206 EQIQTGTFLI
+206 EQIQNGTFLI

-233 ITDEDGEIKSQ
+233 ITDEDGEIKSK
-244 ATIHIYGQENTPTI
+244 ATVHVYGQENTPTI
-258 YAISKSDLLL
+258 YAISKSDMLL

-279 STLSK
+279 STLSQ
-284 YGFDSNLRF
+284 YGFPKELRF

-313 SVGDKGKIIDSRF
+313 SVGDKGKIIDPRF
-326 QINKQYGAE
+326 QIKQRYAQYAE

-347 FVLHMLSKI
+347 FVLHMLSKM
-356 KNTEQGSR
+356 KDTEQGSR
-364 IASIHNGSALFTG
+364 IASVHNGSALFTG

-382 ESEIRKY
+382 ESEIRKHI
-389 LIESDMLE
+389 IESDMLE

-427 KGKVQLI
+427 QGRVQLI
-434 NANGEHFYGKMK
+434 NANEENFFGKMK

-456 TKKNIDDITK
+456 TKRNIDEITI
-466 LYLEFKETEYSKI
+466 LYLEFKETEHSKI
-479 FDNNEFGYAQI
+479 FDNNQFGYAQI

-503 SKRVASL
+503 AKRVASL
-510 RFVSNNAALR
+510 RFVSNNSALR
-520 EELFKEYGNEVY
+520 EELFKEFGNEVY
-532 DKKASAKLEQWLLNY
+532 DKKATSKLEQWLLNY
-547 FMLDNEDEE
+547 FMLDNDDEE
-556 SEDVEADLPAG
+556 TEDGEAE
-567 QAGITLASLPK
+567 ITLASLPK
-578 KQQKIVKQ
+578 KKQKMVKQ
-586 LLDKDLWQRDLE
+586 VLDIVVWQRDLD
-598 LMNHAKTLAEFF
+598 LMNHAKTLAETF

-623 ELNDKL
+623 QFDKELKKQN
-629 KDYSIKLSAKDKKD
+629 IKLAAKDKKD
-643 LLSAVSWTDPNAA
+643 LLGAVSWTDPKAA
-656 PVIKKKTKDGSIE
+656 AVIKKKNKDGSIE
-669 YVSDPALKDYENI
+669 YVSDPVLKDYENI
-682 PLKEDIQTFFEREVI
+682 PLKEDIQNFFEREVI
-697 PFADDLPAQ
+697 PFADD
-706 MPSSGEYCAYILKC
+706 
-720 ADGSFYKGQTNDI
+720 
-733 HRRLEEHKSGKVSW
+733 
-747 TAKNL
+747 
-752 PIELV
+752 
-757 HWEVYKTREEAVER
+757 
-771 EDYLKSGRGREWI
+771 
-784 QKMYAEKKLKAFERQ
+784 
-799 AGAWWNAD
+799 AWWNAD

>member
-6 QSLQPLINWIYSVA
+6 QSLQPLINFIYSVA

-48 VLEPTKDKVLETY
+48 VLEPTKDKVLETHE
-61 KKYKGKLN
+61 KYKDKLN
-69 DLTVILTSKQNG
+69 DLTALLTSKQNG

-88 TSKFTLKKLLDDP
+88 TSPYTLKKLLDDP
-101 KNLKSNFENYLNGF
+101 KNLRSNFENYLNGF
-115 SDNVQDIISKFKFR
+115 SYNVQDIITKFKFR
-129 NEIETLDEANK
+129 NELETLDEAFK
-140 LFSVIEKFVSPKIDL
+140 LFSTIEKFVSPKIDL
-155 RPENLPPLAMGY
+155 RPESLPPLAMGY

-186 HFTPREIIELMTHL
+186 HFTPREIIELMTHV

-206 EQIQTGTFLI
+206 DQIQNGTFLI

-233 ITDEDGEIKSQ
+233 ITDEDGEIKSK
-244 ATIHIYGQENTPTI
+244 ATVHVYGQENTPTI
-258 YAISKSDLLL
+258 YAISKSDMLL

-279 STLSK
+279 STLSQ
-284 YGFDSNLRF
+284 YGFPKELRF

-313 SVGDKGKIIDSRF
+313 SIGDKGKIIDPRF
-326 QINKQYGAE
+326 QIKKQYIAE

-347 FVLHMLSKI
+347 FVLHMLSKM
-356 KNTEQGSR
+356 KETEQGSR
-364 IASIHNGSALFTG
+364 IASVHNGSALFTG

-382 ESEIRKY
+382 ESEIRKHI
-389 LIESDMLE
+389 IESDMLE

-416 FIITNRKPEHR
+416 FIITNRKPKQR

-434 NANGEHFYGKMK
+434 NANGENFFGKMK

-456 TKKNIDDITK
+456 VPRNINDITK
-466 LYLEFKETEYSKI
+466 LYQEFKETEHSKL

-503 SKRVASL
+503 AKRIATL
-510 RFVSNNAALR
+510 RFVSNNSPLR
-520 EELFKEYGNEVY
+520 EELFKEFGNDVY
-532 DKKASAKLEQWLLNY
+532 DKKATDKIEQWLLHY
-547 FMLDNEDEE
+547 FMQDNDEE
-556 SEDVEADLPAG
+556 DLSARAETEDGETE
-567 QAGITLASLPK
+567 ITLASLPK
-578 KQQKIVKQ
+578 KKQKIVKQ
-586 LLDKDLWQRDLE
+586 VLDTATWQRDLD
-598 LMNHAKTLAEFF
+598 LMNHAKTLAETF
-610 GDKLFDDFNVFEE
+610 GDKLYNDFNLFDSTFDK
-623 ELNDKL
+623 ELK
-629 KDYSIKLSAKDKKD
+629 KQSIKLAAKDKKD
-643 LLSAVSWTDPNAA
+643 LLSAVSWTDPKAEA
-656 PVIKKKTKDGSIE
+656 VIRKKHKDGSIE

-682 PLKEDIQTFFEREVI
+682 PLKEDIQQFFEREVI
-697 PFADDLPAQ
+697 PFAHD
-706 MPSSGEYCAYILKC
+706 
-720 ADGSFYKGQTNDI
+720 
-733 HRRLEEHKSGKVSW
+733 
-747 TAKNL
+747 
-752 PIELV
+752 
-757 HWEVYKTREEAVER
+757 
-771 EDYLKSGRGREWI
+771 
-784 QKMYAEKKLKAFERQ
+784 
-799 AGAWWNAD
+799 AWWNTD

-823 YTPPRNKAD
+823 YTPPRSKEA